1 MRAAVYETSGD
12 SGVLQV
18 REVPTPTPGPG
29 EVLVRIALAGVN
41 PTDWKNRRA
50 TAPRTAGL
58 DFQIPGQDGAGTIEA
73 VGAGVDARRIGE
85 RVWLYMAARGRQWG
99 TAAEYSVIP
108 AQRAVPLADSASW
121 ELGASLG
128 VPALTA
134 WYCLNAD
141 RPIGTRADG
150 SGGQRVLVAGGAGA
164 VGHAAVELARWG
176 GAEVVIAT
184 ASTPEKRAL
193 ATAAGAHLVVDYRS
207 ENAASEIRSAAPE
220 GVDRIVEL
228 ALQANMELDLAVAAP
243 YALIVV
249 YADDVHPV
257 ASVPIRRLMLAN
269 LTLRF
274 MILYAIREEKRLEG
288 VAAVQAAVA
297 AQALTPLPIERVPL
311 QRVADAHDLVQE
323 GAGAKKV
330 VVDLR

>member
-1 MRAAVYETSGD
+1 MRAAIYKTSGGSD
-12 SGVLQV
+12 VLQV
-18 REVPTPTPGPG
+18 TEVPTPSPGPG

-41 PTDWKNRRA
+41 PTDWKTR
-50 TAPRTAGL
+50 TSSAPEAAGF

-73 VGAGVDARRIGE
+73 VGEGVDSGRVGE

-108 AQRAVPLADSASW
+108 AGRAVPLADSASW

-141 RPIGTRADG
+141 RPVAGR
-150 SGGQRVLVAGGAGA
+150 RVLVAGGAGA

-176 GAEVVIAT
+176 GAAVVIAT
-184 ASTPEKRAL
+184 ASTPEKREL
-193 ATAAGAHLVVDYRS
+193 ARAAGADAVVDYRDAD
-207 ENAASEIRSAAPE
+207 AAEQVRAAAPDGIE
-220 GVDRIVEL
+220 RIIEL

-243 YALIVV
+243 YAHIVV
-249 YADDVHPV
+249 YADDVHPQ

-274 MILYAIREEKRLEG
+274 MILYSVRKEKQLDA
-288 VAAVQAAVA
+288 VSAVQGALAAE
-297 AQALTPLPIERVPL
+297 ALTPLPIERFPL
-311 QRVADAHDLVQE
+311 ERVAEAHDLVQK
-323 GAGAKKV
+323 GAGGKKV
-330 VVDLR
+330 VIGP